1 MRPTETS
8 WNKPSSMSSQT
19 SEMSRLYQEIIV
31 EHSKFPRFK
40 GAQPGCRFCQEG
52 KNPLCGDEVRVFV
65 KLGSES
71 TALTP
76 PKLFTHFEGHGCSIS
91 QASASMMCSA
101 VQGLTPNEARSVI
114 KKAEDIYSGKT
125 SPKNEDEFE
134 DDLDALSGVGQ
145 FPVRVK
151 CAALPWKSLQLL
163 LDERFDERGVLRE
176 QNSETPLQC
185 IETCR
190 KKLKIVST
198 ES

>member
-1 MRPTETS
+1 MSPTETS
-8 WNKPSSMSSQT
+8 WNKPSSYASQAAEMSS
-19 SEMSRLYQEIIV
+19 LYQEIIV

-65 KLGSES
+65 KLGSDATTS
-71 TALTP
+71 TA

-101 VQGLTPNEARSVI
+101 VQNLTPNEARAVI

-125 SPKNEDEFE
+125 AAKSEEDFE
-134 DDLDALSGVGQ
+134 DDLEALSGVGQ

-163 LDERFDERGVLRE
+163 LDEHFDEQGIIRE
-176 QNSETPLQC
+176 TQSETPLQC
-185 IETCR
+185 VETCR